1 MLKTVFKNKDSDQML
16 MITRTPWPAPGRPDG
31 PGDLGGLPIIVKD
44 GVARLQESGALAGS
58 TLKYAHGLKN
68 VHRLTGKPLSDLV
81 KATSWNQA
89 QSLGLEGLGNIAPGF
104 TADMV
109 LLDDDFN
116 TCKVF
121 IDGVEKYSA

>member
-1 MLKTVFKNKDSDQML
+1 M
-16 MITRTPWPAPGRPDG
+16 
-31 PGDLGGLPIIVKD
+31 
-44 GVARLQESGALAGS
+44 
-58 TLKYAHGLKN
+58 
-68 VHRLTGKPLSDLV
+68 HRLTGKPLSDLV

-89 QSLGLEGLGNIAPGF
+89 QSLGLEGLGKIAPGF

>member
-1 MLKTVFKNKDSDQML
+1 M
-16 MITRTPWPAPGRPDG
+16 
-31 PGDLGGLPIIVKD
+31 
-44 GVARLQESGALAGS
+44 
-58 TLKYAHGLKN
+58 
-68 VHRLTGKPLSDLV
+68 HRLTGKPLSDLV

-89 QSLGLEGLGNIAPGF
+89 QSLGLEGLGKIAPGF

-121 IDGVEKYSA
+121 IDGVENTARNRVSRAPEGDIPPLPACLPPFTIFQHSPPWLLPLKCPACPTPCTKAPS

>member
-1 MLKTVFKNKDSDQML
+1 M
-16 MITRTPWPAPGRPDG
+16 
-31 PGDLGGLPIIVKD
+31 
-44 GVARLQESGALAGS
+44 
-58 TLKYAHGLKN
+58 
-68 VHRLTGKPLSDLV
+68 HRLTGKPLSDLV

-89 QSLGLEGLGNIAPGF
+89 QSLGLEGLGKIAPGF

-121 IDGVEKYSA
+121 IDGVENTARNRVSARRKETSRPFRRAFLLFTIFQHSPPWLLPLKCPACPTPCTKAPS